1 MEDIYTS
8 IFDLL
13 STKEYLNFRCVSNY
27 FNNFI
32 CNNKYCSR
40 AISITAREK
49 ENVTL
54 LKFLKI
60 RGLVYNVDLCEDV
73 VVTNDEMVLLSFLT
87 ILNLGHNKNIYLW

>member
-32 CNNKYCSR
+32 CNNKCCSR
-40 AISITAREK
+40 AISVK
-49 ENVTL
+49 NENVTL

-60 RGLVYNVDLCEDV
+60 RGLVYDVDLCEDV
-73 VVTNDEMVLLSFLT
+73 VATNDEMVLLSFLT